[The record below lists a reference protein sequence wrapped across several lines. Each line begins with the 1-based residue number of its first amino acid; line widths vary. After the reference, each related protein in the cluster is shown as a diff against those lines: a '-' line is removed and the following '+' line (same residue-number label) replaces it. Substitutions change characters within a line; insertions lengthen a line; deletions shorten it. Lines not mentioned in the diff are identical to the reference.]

1 MDFLTADVGALYR
14 KYLFASLGSAMVMSI
29 YSFVDTIAVG
39 QAVGPM
45 GTAAI
50 AVLNP
55 FFSIM
60 IFLAI
65 LCGIGGAVLMSNA
78 KGEGLEARGNAY
90 FTAALVLV
98 GVVIVVGWPLF
109 YIFHE
114 QIFVFFGADAENLP
128 YVLAYGKWL
137 VLFYPM
143 FVLPTFLGAF
153 LRNDG
158 APGLATLGVVTG
170 GVFNIFGDWYFCF
183 PLGMGMEGAAIA
195 TVSGTTIQAAI
206 MGTHFLR
213 RGKCHLHLV
222 WPKKL
227 FADMRRIVTL
237 GFGAGVLDLG
247 NVLIAIIINNQIM
260 RYGGVE
266 ALSVYGVV
274 GTISLLFQALFGGV
288 GQAVQPLVSTNY
300 GARQLQ
306 RVHQVYRMA
315 FATVIAMGV
324 VFTLIGELFPVQIT
338 RLFVA
343 ATPEVLA
350 IAPLVFRCYFPFFLF
365 LGITVLATYYL
376 QSIMHQRQSLTISV
390 LRSLVL
396 SNAMLIVLPLVLG
409 LTGVFCAMP
418 VSECCIAMLAL
429 VLIRRYGQAEHE

>member
-14 KYLFASLGSAMVMSI
+14 KYLLASLGSAMVMSI

-55 FFSIM
+55 FFSVM

-98 GVVIVVGWPLF
+98 GLVIVIGWPLF

-170 GVFNIFGDWYFCF
+170 GLFNIFGDWYFCF

-274 GTISLLFQALFGGV
+274 GTISLLFQALFCGV
-288 GQAVQPLVSTNY
+288 GQALQPLVSTNY

-306 RVHQVYRMA
+306 RVHQVYRLA
-315 FATVIAMGV
+315 FVTVMVMGV
-324 VFTLIGELFPVQIT
+324 VFTLIGELFPTQIT
-338 RLFVA
+338 RLFIA

-376 QSIMHQRQSLTISV
+376 QSIMHERQAMTISV
-390 LRSLVL
+390 LRSLL
-396 SNAMLIVLPLVLG
+396 LPNGMLIALPLVLG
-409 LTGVFCAMP
+409 LTGVFFAMP
-418 VSECCIAMLAL
+418 LSECCIAMLAL
-429 VLIRRYGQAEHE
+429 VFIRRYGLQEK

>member
-14 KYLFASLGSAMVMSI
+14 KYLLASLGSAMVMSI

-55 FFSIM
+55 FFSVM

-98 GVVIVVGWPLF
+98 GLVIVIGWPLF

-170 GVFNIFGDWYFCF
+170 GLFNIFGDWYFCF

-213 RGKCHLHLV
+213 RGKCRLHLV

-274 GTISLLFQALFGGV
+274 GTISLLFQALFCGV
-288 GQAVQPLVSTNY
+288 GQALQPLVSTNY

-306 RVHQVYRMA
+306 RVHQVYRLA
-315 FATVIAMGV
+315 FVTVMVMGV
-324 VFTLIGELFPVQIT
+324 VFTLIGELFPTQIT
-338 RLFVA
+338 RLFIA

-376 QSIMHQRQSLTISV
+376 QSIMHERQAMTISV
-390 LRSLVL
+390 LRSLL
-396 SNAMLIVLPLVLG
+396 LPNGMLIALPLVLG
-409 LTGVFCAMP
+409 LTGVFFAMP
-418 VSECCIAMLAL
+418 LSECCIAMLAL
-429 VLIRRYGQAEHE
+429 VFIRRYGLQEK